1 MASPPVPQTRV
12 SSVAG
17 VPGLREEVS
26 GLVPAS
32 TGCHTLEN
40 PGASARGQNPDQRK
54 IPQQGSQGGVHGR
67 GKGAK
72 VAPEGHTHRKAQ
84 PLMGGGGGGKS
95 NGRGWS
101 WQARRGGR
109 KQETIKEKWNPG
121 LGSAGVMEPCRLSS
135 GGEEEASWGI
145 GGGGRGAVWG
155 GGS

>member
-17 VPGLREEVS
+17 VPGLQEEVS

-54 IPQQGSQGGVHGR
+54 VPQQGSQGGVHGR

-84 PLMGGGGGGKS
+84 PLMGGAGAGRAMGGAGVGRRAGEEGNKKQS
-95 NGRGWS
+95 RKNGT
-101 WQARRGGR
+101 QAWGR
-109 KQETIKEKWNPG
+109 
-121 LGSAGVMEPCRLSS
+121 LGSWSLAG
-135 GGEEEASWGI
+135 
-145 GGGGRGAVWG
+145 
-155 GGS
+155 